1 MQELFYR
8 TLFLIIGCIYINDA
22 NCALSNFRNIS
33 IQANEITL
41 NEIEG
46 NLAFLD
52 DIKISFGNY
61 LISGDKATLILDEE
75 SLKIHGNPATISS
88 KQIEGK
94 AETFIIFP
102 NETMKMIGNAELN
115 NQGNVL
121 TANLITYQILSNE

>member
-1 MQELFYR
+1 MQELFR

-22 NCALSNFRNIS
+22 NCALSNFQNIS

-61 LISGDKATLILDEE
+61 LISGDEATLILDEE
-75 SLKIHGNPATISS
+75 SLKIYGNPATIKSE
-88 KQIEGK
+88 KIEGK

-102 NETMKMIGNAELN
+102 NEAMKMIGNAELN
-115 NQGNVL
+115 NQGNVIN
-121 TANLITYQILSNE
+121 AHLITYQILSNE

>member
-1 MQELFYR
+1 M
-8 TLFLIIGCIYINDA
+8 YINDA
-22 NCALSNFRNIS
+22 NCALSNFQNIS

-46 NLAFLD
+46 NLAFTD

-61 LISGDKATLILDEE
+61 LISGDKATLILDKE
-75 SLKIHGNPATISS
+75 SLKIHGNPATITSE
-88 KQIEGK
+88 KIAGK
-94 AETFIIFP
+94 AKTFIIFP
-102 NETMKMIGNAELN
+102 NEAMKMVGNAELN